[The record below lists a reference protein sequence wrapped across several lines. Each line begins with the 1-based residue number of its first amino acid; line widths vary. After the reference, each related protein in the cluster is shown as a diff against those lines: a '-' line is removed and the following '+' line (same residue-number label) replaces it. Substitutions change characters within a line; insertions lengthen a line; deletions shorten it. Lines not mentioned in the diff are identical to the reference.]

1 MIFVLELLMNL
12 ERLYYFIIR
21 GILITVLYI
30 FFVLLLIYVQL
41 SLFLF

>member
-30 FFVLLLIYVQL
+30 F
-41 SLFLF
+41 LFYY